1 MTKQF
6 INPENLSKPTGYTH
20 VVDTRG
26 SRSIYISGQIAF
38 DKQGQLVGLGDM
50 KAQTEQ
56 VFQNL
61 QHALA
66 AVGASFSDVVKVTY
80 FLTDMSQIQAVR
92 EVRSRYLDSANLP
105 ASTAVEVRQ
114 LVNKDLLIEIEA
126 IAVVE

>member
-26 SRSIYISGQIAF
+26 NRSIYISGQVAF

-61 QHALA
+61 QDALA

-92 EVRSRYLDSANLP
+92 EVRSRYLDSAKLP